1 LQADCR
7 RPFAR
12 RRQRDSPPLGR
23 TRQWAGSDNADPAHS
38 SSLGEGGIFPQGNDA
53 ETVFTVLSFVDLL
66 MSRLCRSLETALV
79 RLLIL
84 GRSRCET
91 PWSHRPKFDVSHH
104 ALLNRDEAHDD
115 GSDECVGTVRD
126 VELLEY
132 GGEVVLRC
140 LGADVQP
147 LGDLAVR
154 GALSQELQDFEFA
167 LRQ

>member
-12 RRQRDSPPLGR
+12 RRQRGSPSSGR

-66 MSRLCRSLETALV
+66 MCRLHRSPEIALD

-84 GRSRCET
+84 GRSRRKT
-91 PWSHRPKFDVSHH
+91 PWSNRPKFVAGHH
-104 ALLNRDEAHDD
+104 SLLNGDEAHDD
-115 GSDECVGTVRD
+115 GSDECVRTVRD
-126 VELLEY
+126 VQLLEY
-132 GGEVVLRC
+132 GGEVVLRS

-154 GALSQELQDFEFA
+154 GALSQELQDFEFS

>member
-1 LQADCR
+1 VGWARQS
-7 RPFAR
+7 RP
-12 RRQRDSPPLGR
+12 SPLVIP
-23 TRQWAGSDNADPAHS
+23 
-38 SSLGEGGIFPQGNDA
+38 GEGGIFPQGNDA

-66 MSRLCRSLETALV
+66 MSRLYRSLETALV

-84 GRSRCET
+84 GRSRSET
-91 PWSHRPKFDVSHH
+91 PWSHRPKFDVGHH

-154 GALSQELQDFEFA
+154 GALSQELQDFEFS